1 MQIIERTA
9 PSNVVENYCNASFI
23 LLSKLIFLYFLFEEN
38 VVKFEE
44 FYRLTTFCLT
54 FEGKRNNFRYL
65 CNKQ

>member
-9 PSNVVENYCNASFI
+9 PANVVENYCNASFI

-44 FYRLTTFCLT
+44 LFNL
-54 FEGKRNNFRYL
+54 
-65 CNKQ
+65 

>member
-44 FYRLTTFCLT
+44 LFNL
-54 FEGKRNNFRYL
+54 
-65 CNKQ
+65 